1 LNNVWKQLFN
11 QKQKIM
17 TYYNLEKML
26 NEFIKD
32 PWMAEPKKYT
42 SYVPTKAVVDLKDDR
57 LELALSVIGHDPKN
71 VEVNLTED
79 QINIRATKDKENK
92 EVGNQFVFDIDET
105 LNLSKE
111 YDGLSATAE
120 IKNGVITIIVEKKEA
135 QKPKKLSI
143 KF

>member
-1 LNNVWKQLFN
+1 
-11 QKQKIM
+11 M
-17 TYYNLEKML
+17 YYYNLEKVI
-26 NEFIKD
+26 NEFMKD

-42 SYVPTKAVVDLKDDR
+42 SYVPTKAVVDLKDDK

-79 QINIRATKDKENK
+79 KINIRATKDRENK
-92 EVGNQFVFDIDET
+92 NVANQFVFDIDET

-111 YDGLSATAE
+111 YDGLTAKAE
-120 IKNGVITIIVEKKEA
+120 IKNGVITISIEKSEA

>member
-1 LNNVWKQLFN
+1 
-11 QKQKIM
+11 M
-17 TYYNLEKML
+17 TYYNLEKVL
-26 NEFIKD
+26 NEFMKD

-42 SYVPTKAVVDLKDDR
+42 SYVPTKAVVDLKDDK

-79 QINIRATKDKENK
+79 KINIRATKDRENIDAA
-92 EVGNQFVFDIDET
+92 NQFTFDIDET

-111 YDGLSATAE
+111 YDGLTAIAK
-120 IKNGVITIIVEKKEA
+120 IKNGVITIIIQKREA

>member
-1 LNNVWKQLFN
+1 
-11 QKQKIM
+11 M
-17 TYYNLEKML
+17 TYYNLEKVL
-26 NEFIKD
+26 NEFMKD

-42 SYVPTKAVVDLKDDR
+42 SYVPTKAVVDLKDDK

-79 QINIRATKDKENK
+79 KINIRATKDRENK
-92 EVGNQFVFDIDET
+92 DVANQFVFDIDET

-111 YDGLSATAE
+111 YDGLSAKAE
-120 IKNGVITIIVEKKEA
+120 IKNGVITIILEKKEA

>member
-1 LNNVWKQLFN
+1 
-11 QKQKIM
+11 M

-26 NEFIKD
+26 NEFMKD

-42 SYVPTKAVVDLKDDR
+42 SYVPTKAVVDLKDDK

-79 QINIRATKDKENK
+79 KINIRATKDRENK
-92 EVGNQFVFDIDET
+92 DVANQFVFDIDET

-111 YDGLSATAE
+111 YDGLSAKAE
-120 IKNGVITIIVEKKEA
+120 IKNGVITIILEKKEA

>member
-1 LNNVWKQLFN
+1 
-11 QKQKIM
+11 M
-17 TYYNLEKML
+17 TYYNLEKVL
-26 NEFIKD
+26 NEFMKD
-32 PWMAEPKKYT
+32 PWMGEPKKYT
-42 SYVPTKAVVDLKDDR
+42 SYVPTKAVVDLKDDK

-79 QINIRATKDKENK
+79 KINIRATKDRENK
-92 EVGNQFVFDIDET
+92 DVANQFVFDIDET

-111 YDGLSATAE
+111 YDGLTAKAE
-120 IKNGVITIIVEKKEA
+120 IKNGVITIVIEKREA